1 MEAAL
6 AAPKAETRAAPEALA
21 AGGNPAAVAIVA
33 EVLRDKLDAGIPF
46 AAELTSLQNLGVEPA
61 RLTPLQA
68 LAGGGPTDPALA
80 SSFDVVAPKVLAAS
94 SSPRGDGVIDRFVAH
109 LRGLV
114 QVRVLNETQG
124 DDPGALV
131 SQIEAGIRRG
141 DVSGALAAFGKLPEF
156 RPSSGGRLGGAGRR
170 EGGRGRGAAVDTS
183 RGDRKTGRWRQALSA
198 RP

>member
-33 EVLRDKLDAGIPF
+33 EVLRDKLAAGIPF

-61 RLTPLQA
+61 RLTPLQG
-68 LAGGGPTDPALA
+68 LAGGGPTDRALA
-80 SSFDVVAPKVLAAS
+80 ASFDVVAPKVLAAS
-94 SSPRGDGVIDRFVAH
+94 SSPQGGGVIDRFVAH

-124 DDPGALV
+124 DDPAALV

-141 DVSGALAAFGKLPEF
+141 DVSGALAAFGKLPE
-156 RPSSGGRLGGAGRR
+156 SA
-170 EGGRGRGAAVDTS
+170 
-183 RGDRKTGRWRQALSA
+183 RQAAGGWAAQAGAKEAADEALRSIREEA
-198 RP
+198 IGKLAAGAKP